1 MLAEENSAPIHGDQ
15 GMLGEEVEKV
25 ESEGAGKMPAR
36 KRGRKKTSD
45 VGKSKRSELIL
56 DKEFD
61 YLLQA
66 PTLGEYD
73 YDIRKAGE
81 YTTSTMLEQEV
92 ETERIETER
101 STAIQL
107 EMVKTVEEYNQSVD
121 SDKVSKDKVAK
132 ELRDIATRRRR
143 ATIESDESVKKHL
156 ESRQQSKLEFE
167 VDQMAQVEEEL
178 EVLDVLERIKKA
190 EVREISWIKQ
200 PPASEP
206 IKDPDKTA
214 LHAFKLSMTD
224 RHPSN
229 NEEPSESK
237 VWTQYYKKIADV
249 IKPHQ
254 QSLERAYAEDLL
266 EDISRR
272 RTEIGNNQTMY
283 IWSNITKAD
292 NRRVLS
298 YIDGGAATSLCTRS
312 FINSFEYST
321 TEVNDFTSWGLAVG
335 GTLIPLGTQAE
346 FVVEIEAQYGGKSYM
361 IPILLRCRVME
372 DGDITA
378 PLLIGA
384 SDLGQIAVKVNMLEK
399 CLEFQSSGDR
409 VLITKGLSPQ
419 VVTAARECGNDF
431 SKSWTMLA
439 VNLTASL
446 KLAQEAHKI
455 WEDGEFDTWEKK
467 CDNLNQELRPEEF
480 PHKYW
485 RYLPLE
491 VKEKV
496 KGVYAKFTS
505 ERLAVIVPR
514 VEKIDISDEDKSRK
528 QESPYVRAL
537 CYARLDAF
545 FMENEENLKHIPGY
559 EFKLDVIGKQELK
572 CIPRGF
578 SAEERAFLH
587 AKTNKMLKQGRL
599 IKKMG
604 PHMNGLVLVP
614 YPERMLAFYAKY
626 PKDGEAQ
633 LAMLDPANEE
643 EISQWFRLTGDFRN
657 LNRRIKLDKFPLPRI
672 EMLLSA
678 KPSGRWSTGDVED
691 AFFCVRVAEE
701 SQPWT
706 GFNTHEG
713 HFEYVSMPQG
723 ISTAPMVWAQVVD
736 DTFNIDELK
745 ALAMFWY
752 QDDVFVHDDSFGGH
766 CNILLKVFDRMVEK
780 GLTFKVSK
788 THLNFR
794 SMKVLG
800 HIMCRA
806 GKIPD
811 PELVRAVNDWSIPI
825 DQGEVRSLVGLV
837 VYVKSYIKDM
847 SHIMEPLLELM
858 KKGVNVAA
866 EWGERH
872 TEALKA
878 LKKAL
883 TCSPVLRP
891 IDVSKK
897 FRIHVDACRRGRGMG
912 AVLLQQHPDD
922 DDKWHPVAFWSLKL
936 TNAERE
942 YSATD
947 LECKAMHDTI
957 QHWSP
962 YLRNGIPFEVVTDHY
977 ALVYL
982 VTKPVKDSNGRLMR
996 YIMNLQQY
1004 PFSTIH
1010 RRGKDHLDADAMSRL
1025 FRYDDSELRILM
1037 ASDLV
1042 ERGPV
1047 TVKDEADLEAYFSI
1061 ILSDPGIRR
1070 ATVEARLDNIQPAKK
1085 IHDRQTTELMDRIT
1099 LRHELEKAA
1108 GMLYED
1114 DVEWVRND
1122 SEPGPDW
1129 DNYIDLPKVK
1139 DVSVPVGLVDH
1150 RPVPITEQY
1159 LDNREIQDLGLA
1171 IMASKE
1177 DEIDQLKSLYTQG
1190 SISMMEFNLK
1200 KKAIIG
1206 TGKAI
1211 SMLAV
1216 TMRKSKQKVRF
1227 KPSVRCKIMLIP
1239 DEVPNAISEK
1249 ADMVYDLHPEVE
1261 EDLKYN
1267 ENRSTREKWRSK
1279 EIEFMRKEAKRQL
1292 DIELADSIQ
1301 IRGSDE
1307 KAFDNTSNIA
1317 RAPKEFGSYSYAEQL
1332 EPKMRLLEYIRKREA
1347 NGGAEP
1353 IMLMAQEIRR
1363 TSLVGQTIEKGPK
1376 KYSRRQPLVTVPFM
1390 GIVPS
1395 KPEESEILLALSD
1408 SETEAEIELAEGME
1422 FDPKPRRG
1430 RPRKTAL
1437 EVKEGA
1443 ESGLRKLATM
1453 ENTVENSKSTK
1464 ASTKAVE
1471 EGATRRTTRASAKLL
1486 AEVLDDRAKQVAS
1499 VVTNPITTEELIYLD
1514 QYITADDVHHDDL
1527 ITPEVELEEAELQY
1541 LVDKIYVDEESGR
1554 EYRVASVFFDKSS
1567 GLMCAYRVPNNGRPP
1582 DEGDDDL
1589 FVVNEGEYSII
1600 KLVEQYELA
1609 HPDAEPRF
1617 IVSLAELR
1625 TEQLKD
1631 EYTARIMKAYETSD
1645 PNYTFEE
1652 RNKIKFMLVKEK
1664 HLKEPTLYYV
1674 YMNRKPSERVLWKET
1689 KVTIE
1694 THESSY
1700 TRKYFSIIL
1709 PEVYRDSALKEYHQ
1723 MRGHPGSGRMLRTMK
1738 MSYTWKGMAEDV
1750 KCYAQGCKHCQLR
1763 KAGNNARNPPL
1774 QCYPAVD
1781 TPFQRCHV
1789 DLFGPL
1795 VPSKRGNTYVVI
1807 FKDSL
1812 TKWIELFAI
1821 QDGSAESVAEC
1832 MVDEIFMRHGSP
1844 EILVSD
1850 KGTAFV
1856 NKTLK
1861 QVCSLLKIRKI
1872 TTAPYNPRAD
1882 GLAENAVRTVKDML
1896 SAYTN
1901 VLGDD
1906 WDDYLAIVAHHYRT
1920 TVNDATGKTPF
1931 SMMYG
1936 RECRT
1941 PDMLWVQQFSGLPD
1955 LTEYSQDLA
1964 WSMEIMWDLIGEK
1977 ERINSHALSEKSKLG
1992 SKFKEFQVGD
2002 EVGIVRIPSR
2012 FFSSEEAGKVKIRKA
2027 LQDRYSGPYRIIRK
2041 ISPITY
2047 VVNIFGKESY
2057 IAARN
2062 MKKFSS
2068 GQVDVKEAKINK
2080 KTLED
2085 QQ

>member
-1 MLAEENSAPIHGDQ
+1 MKKEFTSELDLQAFEVKEIEVKGRGIEESGNKKSVKGKKGKLEMKRKKEWEVISKEGDELLGAP
-15 GMLGEEVEKV
+15 MLG
-25 ESEGAGKMPAR
+25 
-36 KRGRKKTSD
+36 D
-45 VGKSKRSELIL
+45 
-56 DKEFD
+56 
-61 YLLQA
+61 
-66 PTLGEYD
+66 YD
-73 YDIRKAGE
+73 YDVNKAQE
-81 YTTSTMLEQEV
+81 YTRLTLLEQEKEEELKEAKRV
-92 ETERIETER
+92 EVLKNDM
-101 STAIQL
+101 A
-107 EMVKTVEEYNQSVD
+107 KTVEEYNDSVD
-121 SDKVSKDKVAK
+121 KDKSSRDKMAVELK
-132 ELRDIATRRRR
+132 EIACRRKRIS
-143 ATIESDESVKKHL
+143 IESNEAVRKHIL
-156 ESRQQSKLEFE
+156 SQQQAKLEME
-167 VDQMAQVEEEL
+167 VDQIAQVNEEL
-178 EVLDVLERIKKA
+178 EVLEVIEMIKK
-190 EVREISWIKQ
+190 EEQRELLYIKQ
-200 PPASEP
+200 PPVSEP
-206 IKDPDKTA
+206 IKDPDKA
-214 LHAFKLSMTD
+214 LLNEFKMTIGD
-224 RHPSN
+224 KIQN
-229 NEEPSESK
+229 NTYPFNIEPTELK
-237 VWTQYYKKIADV
+237 EWTQNYKRILAV
-249 IKPHQ
+249 VKPHAEA
-254 QSLERAYAEDLL
+254 LERAFTQRTHTEDLV
-266 EDISRR
+266 EDISRQ
-272 RTEIGNNQTMY
+272 RTEISNDQTMY
-283 IWSNITKAD
+283 VWSNITKAD

-312 FINSFEYST
+312 FISSFEYNT
-321 TEVNDFTSWGLAVG
+321 TEVKDFTSWGLAVG
-335 GTLIPLGTQAE
+335 GALIPLGTQAE

-361 IPILLRCRVME
+361 IPLLLRCRVVE
-372 DGDITA
+372 DDHFTA

-384 SDLGQIAVKVNMLEK
+384 SDLGQIAVKVNMMEK
-399 CLEFQSSGDR
+399 CLEFHSSGNR

-419 VVTAARECGNDF
+419 VVTAAQTIGNDF
-431 SKSWTMLA
+431 TQAWTQLA
-439 VNLTASL
+439 VNLTTSL
-446 KLAQEAHKI
+446 KVAQEAHKV
-455 WEDGEFDTWEKK
+455 WEEGEFKTWEAN
-467 CDNLNQELRPEEF
+467 CDNLNQELRPIEF

-485 RYLPLE
+485 RYLPLGVKKK
-491 VKEKV
+491 VKE
-496 KGVYAKFTS
+496 VYAKFSS
-505 ERLAVIVPR
+505 ERLAVIVPK

-528 QESPYVRAL
+528 EESPYVRAL

-545 FMENEENLKHIPGY
+545 FMENEENLKHVPGY
-559 EFKLDVIGKQELK
+559 EFKLDVIGSQELK

-599 IKKMG
+599 IKRMG

-633 LAMLDPANEE
+633 MAMLDPENEE

-672 EMLLSA
+672 EMLLGA

-691 AFFCVRVAEE
+691 AFFCVKVAEE

-713 HFEYVSMPQG
+713 HFEYISMPQG

-745 ALAMFWY
+745 SLAMFWY

-766 CNILLKVFDRMVEK
+766 CQILLKVFDRMVEK

-806 GKIPD
+806 GKLPD

-847 SHIMEPLLELM
+847 AHIMEPLLELM

-866 EWGERH
+866 EWDERH
-872 TEALKA
+872 NEAFRA

-897 FRIHVDACRRGRGMG
+897 FRIHVDACRRGRGIG

-1037 ASDLV
+1037 AADLV

-1061 ILSDPGIRR
+1061 ILADPGIRR

-1085 IHDRQTTELMDRIT
+1085 MHDKQTTELMDRIT

-1129 DNYIDLPKVK
+1129 DTYIDLPKPK
-1139 DVSVPVGLVDH
+1139 DVNVPVGLVDH
-1150 RPVPITEQY
+1150 RPVPITEQP
-1159 LDNREIQDLGLA
+1159 LDKKAIYDLGLTL
-1171 IMASKE
+1171 MATKE
-1177 DEIDQLKSLYTQG
+1177 DEIDQLKSMYNQG
-1190 SISMMEFNLK
+1190 AISLMELNLK
-1200 KKAIIG
+1200 TKAIVG
-1206 TGKAI
+1206 TGKTI
-1211 SMLAV
+1211 SLLSVA
-1216 TMRKSKQKVRF
+1216 MRKEKQEVRF

-1249 ADMVYDLHPEVE
+1249 ADMVLDLQPEAGE
-1261 EDLKYN
+1261 YSADLKYD
-1267 ENRSTREKWRSK
+1267 ETRSTREKWRK
-1279 EIEFMRKEAKRQL
+1279 REIEFMQKEAKRQL
-1292 DIELADSIQ
+1292 EIELADSMLM
-1301 IRGSDE
+1301 RGNDE
-1307 KAFDNTSNIA
+1307 KAFDYSKSTVKSE
-1317 RAPKEFGSYSYAEQL
+1317 EFASYSCAEQL

-1347 NGGAEP
+1347 IGGAEP
-1353 IMLMAQEIRR
+1353 IMLMAQVLP
-1363 TSLVGQTIEKGPK
+1363 TSMVGRVVEKGPK

-1390 GIVPS
+1390 GVVPS
-1395 KPEESEILLALSD
+1395 KAEESEILLELSD

-1422 FDPKPRRG
+1422 FEEKPRRG
-1430 RPRKTAL
+1430 RPKKNAMEVMESATRVLRKT
-1437 EVKEGA
+1437 
-1443 ESGLRKLATM
+1443 STRD
-1453 ENTVENSKSTK
+1453 NTVENSKSTK
-1464 ASTKAVE
+1464 ASTEARETGLNRK
-1471 EGATRRTTRASAKLL
+1471 TTRASAKLL
-1486 AEVLDDRAKQVAS
+1486 VEVLENRAKEAAS
-1499 VVTNPITTEELIYLD
+1499 AITNPITTEDLIYLE

-1527 ITPEVELEEAELQY
+1527 VTPEVELEEARLQY
-1541 LVDKIYVDEESGR
+1541 LVDKVYVDEENGR
-1554 EYRVASVFFDKSS
+1554 EYRIASVFFDKTS
-1567 GLMCAYRVPNNGRPP
+1567 GLICAYRVPNNGRPP
-1582 DEGDDDL
+1582 DDGDNDS
-1589 FVVNEGEYSII
+1589 FVVNEGEYSIV

-1617 IVSLAELR
+1617 IVSMEELR

-1631 EYTARIMKAYETSD
+1631 EHTARIMRAYETSD
-1645 PNYTFEE
+1645 PNYTFVEQS
-1652 RNKIKFMLVKEK
+1652 KIKFMSVQEK

-1674 YMNRKPSERVLWKET
+1674 YMNRKPNERVLWKQT
-1689 KVTIE
+1689 RVIIE
-1694 THESSY
+1694 TQECKYS
-1700 TRKYFSIIL
+1700 RKYFSIIL
-1709 PEVYRDSALKEYHQ
+1709 PEIYRDSVLKEYHQ
-1723 MRGHPGSGRMLRTMK
+1723 MRGHPGSGRMLRTLK

-1750 KCYAQGCKHCQLR
+1750 KRYAHGCKHCQLR
-1763 KAGNNARNPPL
+1763 KAGNAVRNPPL
-1774 QCYPAVD
+1774 QCFPAVD

-1795 VPSKRGNTYVVI
+1795 VSSKRGNTYVVV
-1807 FKDSL
+1807 FKDAL

-1844 EILVSD
+1844 EVVVSD
-1850 KGTAFV
+1850 RGTAFV

-1964 WSMEIMWDLIGEK
+1964 WSMETMWELIGEK
-1977 ERINSHALSEKSKLG
+1977 ERVNSHILSEKSKVG
-1992 SKFKEFQVGD
+1992 NKFKEFQVGD
-2002 EVGIVRIPSR
+2002 EVGVVRIPSR
-2012 FFSSEEAGKVKIRKA
+2012 FFNSEEAGKVKIRKA
-2027 LQDRYSGPYRIIRK
+2027 LQDRYSGPYRIVRK
-2041 ISPITY
+2041 VSPITY

-2062 MKKFSS
+2062 MKKFS
-2068 GQVDVKEAKINK
+2068 GG
-2080 KTLED
+2080 
-2085 QQ
+2085 